1 MYIYTSP
8 ELEFTMSKVI
18 IENVLIALRRVIRAT
33 DLHSRNLIKVS
44 GLTAPQLL
52 ILQTINSRQG
62 INVGDLAHEM
72 SLSQATVSSILDRLE
87 IKELIY
93 REKSLQD
100 KRKVHLHLT
109 KNGKLAVKD
118 APLPLQ
124 TRFVREFA
132 ALEDWEQSQ
141 ILSALQR
148 IAHMMDA
155 KDLDASPILDV
166 GALDRHDIPAKE
178 QHV

>member
-1 MYIYTSP
+1 MN
-8 ELEFTMSKVI
+8 KVI

-52 ILQTINSRQG
+52 ILQTISNQQG

-87 IKELIY
+87 NRELIY
-93 REKSLQD
+93 REKSTHD

-109 KNGKLAVKD
+109 KAGKHAIKD

-124 TRFVREFA
+124 THFVREFE

-155 KDLDASPILDV
+155 KDLDAAPLLDV
-166 GALDRHDIPAKE
+166 GSLDRLAVSPEK
-178 QHV
+178 